1 MVAQQIEDMG
11 TRSKWRIQE
20 DRKTSTKNNKD
31 NKFSP
36 LKYCSWKKDVWN
48 EYTRTKEDF
57 IMLQNILFVKDC
69 LSENALAAYSF
80 LILHSS

>member
-20 DRKTSTKNNKD
+20 DRKTSTKSNKD

-36 LKYCSWKKDVWN
+36 LKCYSWKADVWN
-48 EYTRTKEDF
+48 EYTKTKEDF
-57 IMLQNILFVKDC
+57 MLQNILFVKDC